1 MGLRRRGFV
10 ALAMAAALVALPA
23 CSKDADDG
31 GGGDNTKVEVFSW
44 WTGPGEEEG
53 LAAMIADF
61 KTKNPDIEF
70 VNAAVSGGAGSN
82 AKAILQTRLKDG
94 DAPDSYQRHAG
105 LELQDDIR
113 NGWVSDITSLYD
125 SEGWRDVFPAELL
138 EYLTIDG
145 KLYAVPVNIHRSN
158 LMWFNPKTL
167 KDLGIDEKV
176 PATWSEFLT
185 VAEKIKGEG
194 KIPLAIGPGWT
205 QKHLLENVLLGE
217 LGKAGY
223 DGLWNGTTDW
233 TGPEV
238 TEALGVF
245 AKVLEYSDI
254 KSPSADWQPM
264 MDKVVSGDAAFAVMG
279 DWADAYLK
287 GDKGL
292 AVDTDYKVAASPGTD
307 NIFNFLS
314 DSFTLPAKAK
324 NKTAAEAWLKEAG
337 SKSGQDAFNPKKGS
351 VPART
356 DGDAAL
362 YTGYLK
368 WGLEQWQGTKDG
380 SVQLVGS
387 LAHGVVA
394 NNAWNAEIDTALGL
408 FIEDG
413 DVAKFAAAVKQ
424 KYEETK

>member
-1 MGLRRRGFV
+1 MGLNRRGLI
-10 ALAMAAALVALPA
+10 ALATVAALAVLPA
-23 CSKDADDG
+23 CSKDANNDG
-31 GGGDNTKVEVFSW
+31 GGGDNKSVEVFSW

-61 KTKNPDIEF
+61 KSKNPGIEF
-70 VNAAVSGGAGSN
+70 NNAAVSGGAGSN

-105 LELQDDIR
+105 LELQDDIK
-113 NGWVSDITSLYD
+113 NGWVSDITYLYD
-125 SEGWRDVFPAELL
+125 SEGWKDVFPKQLL
-138 EYLTIDG
+138 DYLTIDG

-158 LMWFNPKTL
+158 LMWSNPKAL
-167 KDLGIDEKV
+167 KDMGVDAAPK
-176 PATWSEFLT
+176 TWDEFLT
-185 VAEKIKGEG
+185 VAEKIKAKG
-194 KIPLAIGPGWT
+194 KTPLAIGPGWT
-205 QKHLLENVLLGE
+205 QKHLMENVLLGE

-223 DGLWNGTTDW
+223 DGLWNGSTDW

-238 TEALGVF
+238 TKALETF
-245 AKVLEYSDI
+245 KKVLEYSDI
-254 KSPSADWQPM
+254 SAASADWQPM
-264 MDKVVSGDAAFAVMG
+264 IDKVVSGDAAFAVMG

-287 GDKGL
+287 GDKKL
-292 AVDTDYKVAASPGTD
+292 KFNEDYAVTASPGTD
-307 NIFNFLS
+307 GIFNFLS

-324 NKTAAEAWLKEAG
+324 NKTSAEAWLKEAG

-356 DGDAAL
+356 DGDSAL
-362 YTGYLK
+362 YTDYLQFA
-368 WGLEQWQGTKDG
+368 LQQWQGTKDG
-380 SVQLVGS
+380 TVQLVGS

-408 FIEDG
+408 FMQDH

-424 KYEETK
+424 KYTETK